1 MDHKLYLLSGVTNF
15 IGSWNDVVK
24 RQSQVVRVIW
34 VLLVYLCFIFKSTAP
49 HLANMVK
56 DMWVSVSWFFQV
68 SYNCESGT
76 KWRIK
81 MWDFEGFHVELSCWG
96 TRVRVEPIAVMIW
109 CKRGVRSCWNTFV
122 RLIIIEMCCAAGR
135 LEVLAERHV
144 AVPGLSSPC
153 AGNRLVPHVQVCV
166 SRPRMHANVVG
177 RPRGAHPYSVRR
189 SMAGV
194 RVRRLLRRVI

>member
-1 MDHKLYLLSGVTNF
+1 VFADRRYDLVQE
-15 IGSWNDVVK
+15 
-24 RQSQVVRVIW
+24 RCP
-34 VLLVYLCFIFKSTAP
+34 VLL
-49 HLANMVK
+49 
-56 DMWVSVSWFFQV
+56 
-68 SYNCESGT
+68 E
-76 KWRIK
+76 
-81 MWDFEGFHVELSCWG
+81 HVCWSS
-96 TRVRVEPIAVMIW
+96 I
-109 CKRGVRSCWNTFV
+109 

-144 AVPGLSSPC
+144 AVPGLSGPC
-153 AGNRLVPHVQVCV
+153 AGNRLVPHVQVRV

>member
-1 MDHKLYLLSGVTNF
+1 
-15 IGSWNDVVK
+15 
-24 RQSQVVRVIW
+24 
-34 VLLVYLCFIFKSTAP
+34 
-49 HLANMVK
+49 
-56 DMWVSVSWFFQV
+56 
-68 SYNCESGT
+68 
-76 KWRIK
+76 
-81 MWDFEGFHVELSCWG
+81 
-96 TRVRVEPIAVMIW
+96 MIW

-122 RLIIIEMCCAAGR
+122 RLIIIIEMCCAAGR

-153 AGNRLVPHVQVCV
+153 AGNRLVPHVQVYV

-194 RVRRLLRRVI
+194 RVRRLLRRVIRRTELVPEEIPASAQPVHLSAGIKGWESAIGPAARKP